1 MSDPIHYGK
10 QQIDQDD
17 VQAVVDT
24 LNSAFL
30 TQGPQVAQFEQA
42 LANYVGSAHAIACS
56 NGTAALH
63 LACMSLGVVT
73 GDIVWTSAISFVASA
88 NCALYCGASIS
99 FIDIDADTG
108 NISVAALT
116 QKLQQAKHTD
126 SLPKVIVVVHLA
138 GNSCDMQAIS
148 ELCKPL
154 GIKLIE
160 DACHALGASYQ
171 GDKVG
176 NGKYSDCCVFS
187 FHPVKSITS
196 AEGGMITTNDSNT
209 AKRLKQ
215 LASHG
220 ITKHPTEL
228 QLAGQP
234 NWYYEQ
240 QSLGYNYRLSDL
252 HAALGLSQLAKLN
265 TFIERR
271 KLIFQQYQ
279 TALSVGNLTLLEQNP
294 EGESAHHLVVVLIP
308 NNKRD
313 AVYQRLADMKIHCQ
327 LHYMPIYRQP
337 YHRISD
343 AAINTFSGAEQY
355 FANALSLPVYPDL
368 SHQQQQRV
376 IQSLLEIVNE

>member
-1 MSDPIHYGK
+1 MSDPIYYGK

-17 VQAVVDT
+17 VQAVVDA
-24 LNSAFL
+24 LNSPFL

-42 LANYVGSAHAIACS
+42 LANYVGSTHAIACS

-63 LACMSLGVVT
+63 LACLSLGVIS

-99 FIDIDADTG
+99 FIDIDANTG

-116 QKLQQAKHTD
+116 KKLQQAKQIG

-138 GNSCDMQAIS
+138 GNSCDMQEIFK
-148 ELCKPL
+148 LCHPL
-154 GIKLIE
+154 GINIIE

-171 GDKVG
+171 GKKIG
-176 NGKYSDCCVFS
+176 NCQYSDCCVFS

-196 AEGGMITTNDSNT
+196 AEGGMITTNDPNT

-220 ITKHPTEL
+220 ITKEPSEL
-228 QLAGQP
+228 QQAEQP
-234 NWYYEQ
+234 SWYYEQ
-240 QSLGYNYRLSDL
+240 QHLGYNYRLSDL
-252 HAALGLSQLAKLN
+252 HAALGLSQLAKIDF
-265 TFIERR
+265 FIERR
-271 KLIFQQYQ
+271 KQIFQNYQ
-279 TALSVGNLTLLEQNP
+279 SALTVSNLTLLEQNI

-313 AVYQRLADMKIHCQ
+313 VVYQGLADKKIHCQ

-368 SHQQQQRV
+368 SDQQQQRV
-376 IQSLLEIVNE
+376 IRSLLEIMNE

>member
-1 MSDPIHYGK
+1 MSTPIHYGK

-30 TQGPQVAQFEQA
+30 TQGPQVAQFERS
-42 LANYVGSAHAIACS
+42 LANYVGCKHAIACS

-63 LACMSLGVVT
+63 LACLALAVEQ

-99 FIDIDADTG
+99 FIDIDTNTG
-108 NISVAALT
+108 NISLTALAN
-116 QKLQQAKHTD
+116 KLQHAEKTN
-126 SLPKVIVVVHLA
+126 SLPKAIVVVHLA
-138 GNSCDMQAIS
+138 GNSCDMQAIHK
-148 ELCKPL
+148 LCHPL
-154 GIKLIE
+154 GIKIIE

-171 GDKVG
+171 GAKVG
-176 NGKYSDCCVFS
+176 CGKYSDCCVFS

-196 AEGGMITTNDSNT
+196 AEGGMITTNDSSL

-220 ITKHPTEL
+220 ITKESQDL
-228 QLAGQP
+228 QQPGQP
-234 NWYYEQ
+234 QWYYEQ

-252 HAALGLSQLAKLN
+252 QAALGLSQLAKLD

-271 KLIFQQYQ
+271 QQIFNNYQEAFNTHKL
-279 TALSVGNLTLLEQNP
+279 SLLKQNE
-294 EGESAHHLVVVLIP
+294 EGESAHHLVVILIP
-308 NNKRD
+308 NNQRD
-313 AVYQRLADMKIHCQ
+313 AVYQQLADKKIHCQ

-337 YHRISD
+337 FHRISD
-343 AAINTFSGAEQY
+343 AEIETFSGAEQY
-355 FANALSLPVYPDL
+355 FSSALSLPVYPDL

-376 IQSLLEIVNE
+376 IESLLEIVNE